1 MGKKKQAKEVEKKKL
16 SVLVL
21 EELFHKKKKEE
32 RKPLWNTRERESA
45 SFVRRAWGGPSKLV
59 N

>member
-1 MGKKKQAKEVEKKKL
+1 MGKKKRSERSRKKKL

-21 EELFHKKKKEE
+21 EELFHKKKKE
-32 RKPLWNTRERESA
+32 RKPLWNTKERESA